1 MIYTS
6 PFAPVPPERVHHGGI
21 FDFLFHRPAARDFD
35 SRPALIDALTGK
47 TTTYAELRDESLSFA
62 DGLARVAGLKRRDT
76 VLLFSPNSTLY
87 PTLLLAGQ
95 AAGLVVSTA
104 NAAYTADELQH
115 QLEVSEASV
124 VLASADLLET
134 TATAAERV
142 GLGLDRVFVLPDAKG
157 AVPDKLPHG
166 MRSFEELRG
175 SKSFKPVI
183 PTFQEAKT
191 DIAYLPF
198 SSGTTGKGKGVALSA
213 YNATMCIQQVQQTP
227 GTGDRADTVLSIL
240 PLSHIFGL
248 IVMFHLTIY
257 NGGTLVI
264 LPKFVLKDALEAI
277 QRYKCTT
284 ALIVPPIV
292 LLMAKEEMVEEYDLS
307 SLRYMLS
314 GAAPLSHDLQQ
325 AVSRRLNLAMV
336 QGYGMSETT
345 SVGLTPEVLEPVVPG
360 AAGRLLSSME
370 ARLVNSKGKDVKEGE
385 AGELWLRGP
394 NIMLRYHKNEK
405 ATRET
410 LTKDGWLMTGDV
422 CERNPEGHFFV
433 VDRVKELIKYKG
445 FQVAPAEYVPLNG
458 CLLSAPFIADAAV
471 IGIYSDE
478 QATELPRAYIVPAP
492 SAANSS
498 TLVEDVKKWVEEK
511 LAPHKRLRGGVVILD
526 AIPKSPSGKILR
538 KDLRVLAA
546 KETKKE
552 RAKL

>member
-6 PFAPVPPERVHHGGI
+6 SYPPVTTEHRGGI
-21 FDFLFHRPAARDFD
+21 HDFLFSRPAARQFEQ
-35 SRPALIDALTGK
+35 RPALIDALTGK
-47 TTTYAELRDESLSFA
+47 RTTYAELRDESLSFA
-62 DGLARVAGLKRRDT
+62 DGLTRVAGLKRRDT
-76 VLLFSPNSTLY
+76 ILLFSPNSTLY
-87 PTLLLAGQ
+87 PALLLAGQ

-104 NAAYTADELQH
+104 NAAYTPDEMQH

-124 VLASADLLET
+124 VLTSADLLET
-134 TATAAERV
+134 TATAAKRV

-175 SKSFKPVI
+175 SRSFKPVI

-213 YNATMCIQQVQQTP
+213 YNATMCIQQTSRTE
-227 GTGDRADTVLSIL
+227 GTFDRADTVLSIL
-240 PLSHIFGL
+240 PMSHIFGL
-248 IVMFHLTIY
+248 IVVTHLTLY

-264 LPKFVLKDALEAI
+264 LPKFDLVQALEAI
-277 QRYKCTT
+277 QKHKCTT
-284 ALIVPPIV
+284 ALVVPPV
-292 LLMAKEEMVEEYDLS
+292 ALALAKHPVVDKYDLS
-307 SLRYMLS
+307 SLRFILS
-314 GAAPLSHDLQQ
+314 GAAPLSADLQQ
-325 AVSRRLNLAMV
+325 AVTKRLRIPMV
-336 QGYGMSETT
+336 QGLGMSETT
-345 SVGLTPEVLEPVVPG
+345 SVGFVPEVLKPIVPG
-360 AAGRLLSSME
+360 SVGRILSTME
-370 ARLVNSKGKDVKEGE
+370 ARLVDADGKDVQEGK
-385 AGELWLRGP
+385 AGELWMRGP

-410 LTKDGWLMTGDV
+410 LTEDGWLMTGDV
-422 CERNPEGHFFV
+422 CERKPDGHFYV

-445 FQVAPAEYVPLNG
+445 FQVAPAEVEG

-492 SAANSS
+492 SAADSS
-498 TLVEDVKKWVEEK
+498 TLIEDVTKWVEEK
-511 LAPHKRLRGGVVILD
+511 LAPHKRLRGGVVVLE

-546 KETKKE
+546 KEGQSKV
-552 RAKL
+552 KL